1 MRLRYACVWGL
12 VALAVVVRCGGN
24 AGTTCVAGT
33 TSPCNATCGTGIQT
47 CSSDGSG
54 FGACV
59 CPSPN
64 DAGGDVSVSDAQ
76 GDVVVSD
83 ASGDVEAG
91 PWTPSQLSGL
101 RLWLDAEVGVN
112 ASVFSWADQSGNGNN
127 ATQTNPQSQPQ
138 VVPNVV
144 NGRSVVRSQSG
155 VLTIKDAASLQFSTQ
170 PFEIV
175 VIGSGGSGS
184 ASCTFWEKNT
194 LNAGLWWNMTT
205 AGGSGQDIYVGTGT
219 PTAHLT
225 FLNVDGS
232 NHHFEVDA
240 PSLAVTVDGTT
251 VTGPTA
257 TCDMSVVGTD
267 VGLGDCSG
275 GRIDLAEVIVIAG
288 ALSMS
293 DATNLNQY
301 LLAKFNL

>member
-1 MRLRYACVWGL
+1 
-12 VALAVVVRCGGN
+12 
-24 AGTTCVAGT
+24 
-33 TSPCNATCGTGIQT
+33 
-47 CSSDGSG
+47 
-54 FGACV
+54 
-59 CPSPN
+59 
-64 DAGGDVSVSDAQ
+64 
-76 GDVVVSD
+76 VSD

-91 PWTPSQLSGL
+91 TWTPHQLSGL
-101 RLWLDAEVGVN
+101 RLWLNAEVGVN

-144 NGRSVVRSQSG
+144 NGHSVVRSESG
-155 VLTIKDAASLQFSTQ
+155 VLTVKDAASLQFGTQ

-184 ASCTFWEKNT
+184 AACTFWEKNT
-194 LNAGLWWNMTT
+194 LSTGLWWNM
-205 AGGSGQDIYVGTGT
+205 ASSGGSSQHIYVGTGT
-219 PTAHLT
+219 PTANVT

-240 PSLAVTVDGTT
+240 PGLAVTVDGTT

-257 TCDMSVVGTD
+257 SCDMSAAGTD

-275 GRIDLAEVIVIAG
+275 GRIDLAEVVVVAG
-288 ALSMS
+288 TLSKS
-293 DATNLNQY
+293 DATSLNQY
-301 LLAKFNL
+301 LFAKFNL